1 MFTKAT
7 HAEIEE
13 LADFAW
19 EIQSNIETASY
30 PTDAYKSKQDV
41 IDTMHKYLNT
51 NPKHPDDTVLVL
63 RDDNKPVAVVILD
76 VESENLYLKTTGIFA
91 SSNFQHVHNEL
102 KLWCCRSFKG
112 FNLYIGL
119 PRENNRSCKAAME
132 IGGIPIEDSDVLRLY
147 SDDFVPIESDADIRL
162 LSLDYYD
169 EFAAFID
176 KADKDIPP
184 DEMYWNAER
193 IREQFDIWRIYTLHI
208 DGEIAGCATFI
219 NTPSMKEFGEIFRF
233 CTTSKNLPTNALRA
247 LLTKGVPPE
256 FADGRKYIVY
266 FVEIKDAMEREA
278 AVQTGFKQV
287 GSYICY
293 KILCV

>member
-13 LADFAW
+13 LADFSW

-30 PTDAYKSKQDV
+30 PIDGYKSKQDV
-41 IDTMHKYLNT
+41 INTMYKYLNI
-51 NPKHPDDTVLVL
+51 NPKYPDDTVLVL
-63 RDDNKPVAVVILD
+63 REGNKPIAVVILH
-76 VESENLYLKTTGIFA
+76 VESENLYLKTTGLFA
-91 SSNFQHVHNEL
+91 SSNLQHVYHEL
-102 KLWCCRSFKG
+102 KLWCCEKFKG
-112 FNLYIGL
+112 FNLHIGL
-119 PRENNRSCKAAME
+119 PRENNLACKAAME
-132 IGGIPIEDSDVLRLY
+132 IGGVPIEDSDVLRLY
-147 SDDFVPIESDADIRL
+147 PHDFVPIQSDEDIRL
-162 LSLDYYD
+162 LCLDYYD

-193 IREQFDIWRIYTLHI
+193 IRKHFDIWRIYTLHI
-208 DGEIAGCATFI
+208 EGEIVGCVTFI
-219 NTPSMKEFGEIFRF
+219 NTPSMQDLGEIFRF
-233 CTTSKNLPTNALRA
+233 CTTSKNLTTNTLRA
-247 LLTKGVPPE
+247 LLTKGIPSE

-266 FVEIKDAMEREA
+266 FVETKDAMEREA

-293 KILCV
+293 QISCV